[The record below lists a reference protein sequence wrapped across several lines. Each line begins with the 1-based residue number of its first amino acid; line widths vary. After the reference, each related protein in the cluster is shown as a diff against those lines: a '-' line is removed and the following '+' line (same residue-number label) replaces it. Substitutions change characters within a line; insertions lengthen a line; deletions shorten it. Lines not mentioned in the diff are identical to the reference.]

1 MKLFAKVIKID
12 RITAFLPYCFSFIRI
27 CIVLIY
33 LFFVVFVEF
42 LKKDIIIFVH
52 KESFVYFCSELN
64 KYNLPIFKV
73 LINYEKVIYRSIDDG
88 IVSCIIRTAFNW
100 FGFNTA

>member
-12 RITAFLPYCFSFIRI
+12 RITAFLLYCFSFIRI

-42 LKKDIIIFVH
+42 LKKDVIIFVH

-73 LINYEKVIYRSIDDG
+73 LIITDAIKSR
-88 IVSCIIRTAFNW
+88 
-100 FGFNTA
+100 

>member
-12 RITAFLPYCFSFIRI
+12 RITAFLLYCFSFIRI

-42 LKKDIIIFVH
+42 
-52 KESFVYFCSELN
+52 
-64 KYNLPIFKV
+64 
-73 LINYEKVIYRSIDDG
+73 
-88 IVSCIIRTAFNW
+88 
-100 FGFNTA
+100 